1 MKICLIAEGCYP
13 YVVGGVSSWIHRLIQ
28 AFPNQEYIILTIVA
42 NRSYSGKYVYELPA
56 NVSELYELY
65 LEDYDWGRKRKR
77 KKLLKKKEYKALRS
91 LLLNQK
97 VDWETL
103 FELFQK
109 RSLSVNNLLMSV
121 DFFNAVTD
129 CYNLNYSQIVFS
141 DFLWMMRSIYL
152 PMFHTLK
159 MKIPKADL
167 YHCTATGY
175 AGILGSMAKYLHGG
189 RLLIS
194 EHGIYTREREEELIK
209 AKWVQGIYKDI
220 WIEQFRKMS
229 NLAYD
234 RADLVT
240 SLYEHARELEVEL
253 GCPFEKTIITPNGI
267 SVENFQNL
275 PEKTEEEKGRVYV
288 GAILR
293 VAPIKDIKTL
303 IHAFSFAREEE
314 PSLKLWIM
322 GPWEEEKE
330 YAQEC
335 FELVEAEGI
344 SDIEFTGRVDVK
356 EYLGKMDLTI
366 LTSISEGQPLT
377 ILESFAAHKPVIAT
391 DVGNCRGLIMGE
403 DDEFGA
409 AGIVTHIMNVEE
421 IARAMVYLA
430 RNEAMRLWMGENG
443 YRRVLA
449 KYQYIYMIKA
459 YRGIY
464 KDFAGSMGL
473 DWKEDEAEKE
483 TWERMEIREKEQ
495 VQKEREIRQEEP
507 GQGGESGV
515 DISFCGDLAG
525 SMGLFWKEED
535 MKEEI
540 QIQEEEGQIQEE
552 GEQIQEKEDQLREEE
567 ESQEK
572 EIGREEGAQEEQVQ
586 EEERIQKEENEKKR
600 SEKDKTEKKSEKKK
614 SKKKDS
620 EKKKAEK
627 EKTEEKESKKKS
639 GKKSKKKYGKKSE
652 KKKSEKMKTE
662 KKKSEKEKI
671 EKKTG
676 KKLKKE
682 KSKKKKSEK
691 VKKLRKKDRPWQE

>member
-13 YVVGGVSSWIHRLIQ
+13 YVVGGVSSWIHRLIKS
-28 AFPNQEYIILTIVA
+28 FPGQEFIILAIVA
-42 NRSYSGKYVYELPA
+42 NRSWSGKFVYELPE
-56 NVSELYELY
+56 NVTEVHELY
-65 LEDYDWGRKRKR
+65 LEDHDWSKKRNRKKTMGRK
-77 KKLLKKKEYKALRS
+77 EYRAFRS

-103 FELFQK
+103 FDLFQK
-109 RSLSVNNLLMSV
+109 KSFSVNNLLMSM
-121 DFFNAVTD
+121 DFFHAVTD

-159 MKIPKADL
+159 MKMPKADL

-175 AGILGSMAKYLHGG
+175 AGVLGSMAKYIHGG

-240 SLYEHARELEVEL
+240 SLYEHARELELEL
-253 GCPFEKTIITPNGI
+253 GCPCEKTMVTPNGI
-267 SVENFQNL
+267 LVESLQEL
-275 PEKTEEEKGRVYV
+275 PGKDEEEEGRVYI
-288 GAILR
+288 GAVLR
-293 VAPIKDIKTL
+293 IAPIKDIKTL
-303 IHAFSFAREEE
+303 IHAFGFARAAE

-335 FELVEAEGI
+335 IELVEAEGI
-344 SDIEFTGRVDVK
+344 PDIEFTGKVDIR

-403 DDEFGA
+403 NDEFGA

-421 IARAMVYLA
+421 IAQAMVSMA
-430 RNEAMRLWMGENG
+430 RNREMRLQMGENG
-443 YRRVLA
+443 YQRVLA
-449 KYQYIYMIKA
+449 KYQFQSMISA

-464 KDFAGSMGL
+464 KDFAKSMGL
-473 DWKEDEAEKE
+473 KWEDH
-483 TWERMEIREKEQ
+483 
-495 VQKEREIRQEEP
+495 
-507 GQGGESGV
+507 
-515 DISFCGDLAG
+515 
-525 SMGLFWKEED
+525 
-535 MKEEI
+535 
-540 QIQEEEGQIQEE
+540 
-552 GEQIQEKEDQLREEE
+552 
-567 ESQEK
+567 
-572 EIGREEGAQEEQVQ
+572 
-586 EEERIQKEENEKKR
+586 
-600 SEKDKTEKKSEKKK
+600 
-614 SKKKDS
+614 
-620 EKKKAEK
+620 
-627 EKTEEKESKKKS
+627 
-639 GKKSKKKYGKKSE
+639 
-652 KKKSEKMKTE
+652 
-662 KKKSEKEKI
+662 
-671 EKKTG
+671 
-676 KKLKKE
+676 
-682 KSKKKKSEK
+682 
-691 VKKLRKKDRPWQE
+691 